1 MTADHLADPLRDEA
15 RRLLAACRTASL
27 ATAGADG
34 LPHAANVQFVVDDS
48 LNLYFVSS
56 AQSLHARHIAA
67 RPQVA
72 LTVYDHDDTDPG
84 NLRGLQIHGL
94 CRQVAA
100 DQRPLVWRLYVRRF
114 SFVESSPA
122 LRAAA
127 EAQPFFQV
135 TPTWIR
141 LIDNRRGFGF
151 RIEQSLDHTA
161 AQ

>member
-1 MTADHLADPLRDEA
+1 MTDEQLPDPLRDEA
-15 RRLLAACRTASL
+15 RRLLAQFRTASL

-34 LPHAANVQFVVDDS
+34 LPHAANVQFVADEN

-56 AQSLHARHIAA
+56 AESLHARHVAA

-72 LTVYDHDDTDPG
+72 LTVYDHGDIDPG
-84 NLRGLQIHGL
+84 GIRGLQIHGL
-94 CRQVAA
+94 CRQVAN
-100 DQRPLVWRLYVRRF
+100 DQRPTVWRLYVQRF
-114 SFVESSPA
+114 SFVESSPT

-135 TPTWIR
+135 TPTWVR

-151 RIEQSLDHTA
+151 KIEQSLDA
-161 AQ
+161 AGR